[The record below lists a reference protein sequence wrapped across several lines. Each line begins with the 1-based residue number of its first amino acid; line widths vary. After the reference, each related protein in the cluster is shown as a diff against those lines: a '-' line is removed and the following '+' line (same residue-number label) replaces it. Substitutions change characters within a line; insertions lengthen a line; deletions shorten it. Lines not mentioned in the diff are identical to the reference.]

1 MREDARITQIMG
13 FKNQPMVFH
22 EITGTS
28 LSGAR
33 NVGTLLP
40 LAHGCCTKQTLPF
53 EQFGCFGS
61 ILGTVV
67 EDITQHDGNID
78 VACHMDK

>member
-1 MREDARITQIMG
+1 MRKDTRIPQIMG

-22 EITGTS
+22 KIARTS
-28 LSGAR
+28 LSGTS

-40 LAHGCCTKQTLPF
+40 FAHGCCTKQTLPF
-53 EQFGCFGS
+53 EQFGCFRS

-67 EDITQHDGNID
+67 EYVTQHDGNID
-78 VACHMDK
+78 VACHMNK

>member
-1 MREDARITQIMG
+1 MREDACITQIMS
-13 FKNQPMVFH
+13 FKNQPMMFH
-22 EITGTS
+22 KITGTS

-40 LAHGCCTKQTLPF
+40 FAHGCCTKQSLPF
-53 EQFGCFGS
+53 EQFGCFRS

-67 EDITQHDGNID
+67 EYVTQHDGNID
-78 VACHMDK
+78 VTCHMNK